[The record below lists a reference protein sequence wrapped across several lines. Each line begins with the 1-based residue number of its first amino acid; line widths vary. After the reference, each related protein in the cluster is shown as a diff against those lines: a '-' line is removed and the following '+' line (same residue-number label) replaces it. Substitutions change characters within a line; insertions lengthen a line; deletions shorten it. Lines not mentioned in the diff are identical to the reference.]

1 MGPVDTVSDDG
12 LIGAYQSLLADGHL
26 SPDPAQESV
35 ARKLQDIQAA
45 VTAYAPQV
53 GRSGWAVRL
62 GLSSPPQPVPRGLYI
77 WGGVG
82 RGKSMLM
89 DLFHRS
95 LTVEGAQR
103 VHFHAFMQQVH
114 DRLHNFREAAK
125 KGKIGA
131 TRDPIPALAKVIADR
146 AWLLCFD
153 EFHVTDIADAMIL
166 GRLFEALFDQGVVV
180 VATSN
185 RPPDD
190 LYKNGLQRARFVPF
204 IAMIKER
211 MDVLELTAGLDYR
224 LEAMRAVDTYLSPL
238 GAEAKRVLEESFRRI
253 VNDADERPDHFV
265 VHGRRFDVARS
276 VDGVAFLTFTE
287 LCDQPLGPADYLALA
302 AHYNTL
308 VLADIPRLG
317 PENRNEAKRF
327 CTLIDA
333 LYEAKVNLVCSA
345 DAPPDRLYAEGDGAF
360 EFERTA
366 SRLIEMQS
374 EAYMATP
381 HIVEGA

>member
-1 MGPVDTVSDDG
+1 
-12 LIGAYQSLLADGHL
+12 
-26 SPDPAQESV
+26 
-35 ARKLQDIQAA
+35 
-45 VTAYAPQV
+45 
-53 GRSGWAVRL
+53 
-62 GLSSPPQPVPRGLYI
+62 
-77 WGGVG
+77 
-82 RGKSMLM
+82 
-89 DLFHRS
+89 
-95 LTVEGAQR
+95 
-103 VHFHAFMQQVH
+103 
-114 DRLHNFREAAK
+114 
-125 KGKIGA
+125 
-131 TRDPIPALAKVIADR
+131 
-146 AWLLCFD
+146 
-153 EFHVTDIADAMIL
+153 
-166 GRLFEALFDQGVVV
+166 
-180 VATSN
+180 
-185 RPPDD
+185 
-190 LYKNGLQRARFVPF
+190 
-204 IAMIKER
+204 MIKER